1 MAGFVVLGL
10 PDACISSL
18 GVFLDS
24 FELVRRQVTML
35 YRTRQNLS
43 MQTRVQLLTP
53 DGRAVRLAGGRSMA
67 ADGGLDDQLQ
77 YDLIH
82 LPGFLINDE
91 HDLDLR
97 ISQATSLYKW
107 LGRQYAGGARISA
120 SGTAV
125 FLLAE
130 AGLLNGGA
138 AAVGRSL
145 TAYFRR
151 RYSSIRTD
159 HRTPVV
165 EYGRIITASG
175 LAADLPLL
183 GRLIEYVTTPELGKW
198 LSDITNLHQT
208 AEDRL
213 ADDPLTATAQLW
225 LEERFAEDVR
235 IADLARAMSVS
246 QQTLLRHFQHHL
258 NISPQAYLRRMRLKA
273 AEGLLLRTSRPI
285 TQIAN
290 LVGYNDVQAFRRVFR
305 EHYGSSPSTHRAK
318 QRITPETSE
327 AGYSNDSE
335 Q

>member
-1 MAGFVVLGL
+1 MAGFVVIGL

-24 FELVRRQVTML
+24 FELVRRQVTAL
-35 YRTRQNLS
+35 YRARQNLS
-43 MQTRVQLLTP
+43 MQTPVQVLTP
-53 DGRAVRLAGGRSMA
+53 DGRPVKLAGGRTMNS
-67 ADGGLDDQLQ
+67 DGGLDDQLQ

-82 LPGFLINDE
+82 LPGFLISDENDLNNRLSE
-91 HDLDLR
+91 
-97 ISQATSLYKW
+97 ATSLYSW
-107 LGRQYAGGARISA
+107 LVRQYAGGARISA

-138 AAVGRSL
+138 AAVGRTL

-151 RYSSIRTD
+151 RYSNIRTD

-165 EYGRIITASG
+165 EHDRTVTASG
-175 LAADLPLL
+175 LAADLQLL
-183 GRLIEYVTTPELGKW
+183 ARLVEYVTTPELGRW

-213 ADDPLTATAQLW
+213 ADDPLTANAQLW

-235 IADLARAMSVS
+235 ISDLAKAMSVS

-258 NISPQAYLRRMRLKA
+258 NLSPQTYLRQMRLKA

-305 EHYGSSPSTHRAK
+305 EHYGTSPSAYRAR

-327 AGYSNDSE
+327 AGYDSE
-335 Q
+335 PEQ